1 MDNLWNLDRYLGAKE
16 TNPNTFT
23 TVSYSQENIDEVFK
37 EIDRISKE
45 RHTQT
50 ITIDTVS
57 KEDYLS
63 SLSYIEIVELIN
75 KQYMDIEIFGSID
88 RKRKVLDYISVTK
101 LKPKRLLSCEYV
113 LQLEKY
119 SEEDE
124 LEV

>member
-16 TNPNTFT
+16 TKPNTFT

-75 KQYMDIEIFGSID
+75 KQYMDIEIFGSLD

>member
-1 MDNLWNLDRYLGAKE
+1 MDNLWNLDRYFGAKE

-57 KEDYLS
+57 KED
-63 SLSYIEIVELIN
+63 
-75 KQYMDIEIFGSID
+75 
-88 RKRKVLDYISVTK
+88 
-101 LKPKRLLSCEYV
+101 
-113 LQLEKY
+113 
-119 SEEDE
+119 
-124 LEV
+124 